1 MCGIS
6 FRTREL
12 LKQHQEREHNEC
24 PRFACETCGMRF
36 GNNYHLRRHE
46 VIHTNEELP
55 CPLCSRRFKRKDGLD
70 THMSHIHGVSN
81 QDYSTQ
87 IMENT
92 YAKSPLQDTPSDI
105 GEEDNNEKSFTELIS
120 YDSLYTQK
128 EFLGTENPFITPSAL
143 SVEQFGEEN
152 YFSDE
157 TMELKVKSQSILSHL
172 ESLSQHPPLY
182 NPRSLKG
189 SASNISKRATRTM
202 SWPRVCRCWS
212 LTCPLRWTTW
222 SSSTITRSLARRL
235 PTPRVSGSPSS
246 GLRRT
251 SSDQV

>member
-6 FRTREL
+6 FRTREF

-157 TMELKVKSQSILSHL
+157 TMELKVKSQSILSQL
-172 ESLSQHPPLY
+172 ESLSQYKPTSTLVQSSEPEGFSLEHLQEGDTYDELATCVPVLEPHMSTPLDNMEQLY
-182 NPRSLKG
+182 HHEIPSTEAPDSQSVRQSVIRIKK
-189 SASNISKRATRTM
+189 NIK
-202 SWPRVCRCWS
+202 
-212 LTCPLRWTTW
+212 
-222 SSSTITRSLARRL
+222 
-235 PTPRVSGSPSS
+235 
-246 GLRRT
+246 
-251 SSDQV
+251 